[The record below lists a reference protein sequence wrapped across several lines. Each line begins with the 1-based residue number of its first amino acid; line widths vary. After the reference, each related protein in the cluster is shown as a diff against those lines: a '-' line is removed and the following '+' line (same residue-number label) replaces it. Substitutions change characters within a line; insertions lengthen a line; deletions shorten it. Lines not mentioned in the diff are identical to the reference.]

1 MKRLRQ
7 DIARTGNELHRQKQ
21 RRKAT
26 KREKKIINQLLASMD
41 GKEVT
46 SGNLRAAKEQWLD
59 KLRYKKVKLDK
70 YVEKGNRKKDNIIFQ
85 KDQKSFSRTLE
96 KVEKHEGEMPEMEK
110 FVEFWGGIWEQNE
123 PTPNMPWMEEVKAEL
138 SEKAN
143 IVSQFEITEEKL
155 RKETSKRKNW
165 TAPGIDGIQ
174 NYWWKKFTSAQK
186 VLAKSFTSLYQDT
199 SRIPEWWPSGR
210 TVLLPKMKNLSDEK
224 NYHPI
229 TCLNTSYKIL
239 TGLVAKYMRE
249 HALVNKI
256 WDEGQLG
263 AVEGVLGMVDQ
274 LIIDRCIMEEV
285 KQHHRNLAVAFYDYK
300 KAYDKVHH
308 DWMIRVYDWIG
319 IPRNVIRLIVDLMSK
334 WKTRLEIWN
343 GSEKM
348 TSRWIRILC
357 GFLQGDS
364 YSPIGF
370 CITEIPVC
378 ILLQHSRG
386 YRMGEPGNRVV
397 KRTHSLFVDDLKVYQ
412 ESHKALKILNE
423 IIVQASH
430 DTGACYGVS
439 KCAEIIYQ
447 NGKMVRGEGLQVLEE
462 RMKTMNP
469 DENEIYKFLGIKQ
482 ADGIN
487 MKAVYERVKEEVTKR
502 VKMLTKTELN
512 DANLIK
518 AINMKVIPVT
528 TYAMNVCKFTV
539 AELKELDQI
548 IKKERRTTV
557 LETRTRRKR
566 TQVID

>member
-1 MKRLRQ
+1 M
-7 DIARTGNELHRQKQ
+7 
-21 RRKAT
+21 KAT
-26 KREKKIINQLLASMD
+26 KESNKREKEIINQLRASMD

-70 YVEKGNRKKDNIIFQ
+70 YVEKGNRKKDNIMFQ
-85 KDQKSFSRTLE
+85 KDQKSFFRTLE

-110 FVEFWGGIWEQNE
+110 FVEFWGSIWEQNE

-186 VLAKSFTSLYQDT
+186 ALAKSFTILYQDT
-199 SRIPEWWPSGR
+199 FRIPEWWPLGR
-210 TVLLPKMKNLSDEK
+210 TVLLPKTKNPSDEK
-224 NYHPI
+224 NYPPI

-249 HALVNKI
+249 HTLVNEI

-263 AVEGVLGMVDQ
+263 AVEGVLGTVDE

-300 KAYDKVHH
+300 KAYDKVHY

-364 YSPIGF
+364 YSPVGF

-378 ILLQHSRG
+378 MLLQHSRG
-386 YRMGEPGNRVV
+386 YRMGEPGNRVI
-397 KRTHSLFVDDLKVYQ
+397 KRLYSLFVDDLKVYQ
-412 ESHKALKILNE
+412 ESHKALKIVNE

-439 KCAEIIYQ
+439 KCAEI
-447 NGKMVRGEGLQVLEE
+447 V
-462 RMKTMNP
+462 
-469 DENEIYKFLGIKQ
+469 
-482 ADGIN
+482 
-487 MKAVYERVKEEVTKR
+487 
-502 VKMLTKTELN
+502 
-512 DANLIK
+512 
-518 AINMKVIPVT
+518 
-528 TYAMNVCKFTV
+528 
-539 AELKELDQI
+539 
-548 IKKERRTTV
+548 
-557 LETRTRRKR
+557 
-566 TQVID
+566 